1 MKADPVTALFRR
13 LVVLLSLVVL
23 AWPLAVGAQQATTPT
38 IAVLGTASLQSYTQ
52 LMEGFYQGLAETGYE
67 AGKNIV
73 VEQRWADGNYDRLRQ
88 MAAEFATS
96 QAAVIFASANAAA
109 IEARKATSKIP
120 IVFVVGI
127 DPVEYGLADSLGR
140 PGGNT
145 TGTVIFA
152 SFLVE
157 KRLQI
162 LRDLVPSA
170 SVVAFLGNPKN
181 PNFKTD
187 VAVATKTLNSIGA
200 KLEVVHA
207 SSPEQIDAA
216 FARLVEQRV
225 NAVFVSVDP
234 FFADRR
240 EQIVGLAARNNLPA
254 IYDRRDFAAAGGL
267 ISYGSRYA
275 DSYRQAGIY
284 VGRIL
289 KGEKAANLPIQLPT
303 RFELA
308 INIKTAKALG
318 IQLPSQLLLAAD
330 EVIE

>member
-1 MKADPVTALFRR
+1 
-13 LVVLLSLVVL
+13 
-23 AWPLAVGAQQATTPT
+23 
-38 IAVLGTASLQSYTQ
+38 
-52 LMEGFYQGLAETGYE
+52 
-67 AGKNIV
+67 
-73 VEQRWADGNYDRLRQ
+73 
-88 MAAEFATS
+88 
-96 QAAVIFASANAAA
+96 
-109 IEARKATSKIP
+109 
-120 IVFVVGI
+120 
-127 DPVEYGLADSLGR
+127 
-140 PGGNT
+140 
-145 TGTVIFA
+145 
-152 SFLVE
+152 
-157 KRLQI
+157 
-162 LRDLVPSA
+162 
-170 SVVAFLGNPKN
+170 
-181 PNFKTD
+181 
-187 VAVATKTLNSIGA
+187 
-200 KLEVVHA
+200 VHA